1 MVRGIVL
8 ILLLLEGVARADDP
22 LAQAR
27 QAVAESD
34 YAAAQPALGA
44 ALEAGGHSPEELAEI
59 YRLTGIVGAALGDTR
74 AATEAFIR
82 WLTLSPRAT
91 LADGT
96 SPKIRRPFDAAA
108 AYVAGHGVLEIRADT
123 AASPPAITL
132 VVVSDP
138 IHMVATVRAEVSADG
153 GAERTLEAEA
163 SERTELALPPGRRF
177 TARVA
182 ALDVYGNRLAAIG
195 SADAPIVIGEA
206 PAPVVRE
213 TPRPVV
219 TVVQP
224 AARPIYLRWWP
235 YAAAG
240 AAALGATTYFGL
252 HARHDADELD
262 ALRAD
267 SSHHTAGALQTAEDR
282 ARRSVLLTNLGF
294 GVTGA
299 LAIAAGVMYLTTPR
313 DRVETRITAV
323 PVTGGGAV
331 VLGGTF

>member
-1 MVRGIVL
+1 MLRGIAL
-8 ILLLLEGVARADDP
+8 IWLLLEGVARADDP

-27 QAVAESD
+27 TAVAESD
-34 YAAAQPALGA
+34 YVAARPALGA

-59 YRLTGIVGAALGDTR
+59 YRLTGVVGAALGDTR

-82 WLTLSPRAT
+82 WLTLSPKAT
-91 LADGT
+91 LPDGT

-108 AYVAGHGVLEIRADT
+108 AYVAGHGTLEIRADT

-138 IHMVATVRAEVSADG
+138 IHMVAAVRAEVSADG
-153 GAERTLEAEA
+153 GPERTLEAEA
-163 SERTELALPPGRRF
+163 FERTELALPPGRWF

-182 ALDVYGNRLAAIG
+182 ALEVYGNRLAAVG
-195 SADAPIVIGEA
+195 SPDVPSGIGEA
-206 PAPVVRE
+206 PAPVLRE
-213 TPRPVV
+213 APRPVV

-224 AARPIYLRWWP
+224 AARPVYLRWWP

-240 AAALGATTYFGL
+240 AAALGATTYLGL
-252 HARHDADELD
+252 RARHDADQLD
-262 ALRAD
+262 RLRAD
-267 SSHHTAGALQTAEDR
+267 SSHHTAGELRATEDR
-282 ARRSVLLTNLGF
+282 ARRSVLVTNIGF
-294 GVTGA
+294 AVTGA